1 MVTTSTD
8 QRLALPFDS
17 YLVDYFNNLDDY
29 YGVGPPVYFVTQ
41 DVDVTKRSNQQALCG
56 RFTSCNELSLV
67 NVLEAERQR
76 KDSSFIAEP
85 TAPWVDDLFNWLN
98 PAFDECCRVQKRDTS
113 KFCGP
118 DDSPRKCQ
126 PCFED
131 REPGWNI
138 TMYGFPEGPEFMHY
152 LKQWMVS
159 PTTPECPFA
168 GAAQYGSAISFT
180 PDGTG
185 VQASHF
191 RTWNAPLKSQ
201 ADFINAFN
209 AAHRIADDISRETG
223 AKVFPYS
230 LFHVYF
236 EQYAHIVSIAQEL
249 LGLGLAAVLLVTA
262 ILLGSWRTATIVTG
276 VVALTVTTCMGVMG
290 IWDIS
295 LNALSVVNLVI
306 SLGIAV
312 EFCAHLARAFMNAGT
327 GLPVDHPAGQKE
339 RDERM
344 YTALVDVGPSV
355 CLLHHRLHIS
365 LTGC

>member
-1 MVTTSTD
+1 
-8 QRLALPFDS
+8 LALPSDS

-98 PAFDECCRVQKRDTS
+98 PAFDECCRVLKRDTS

-118 DDSPRKCQ
+118 NDSPRKCQ

-131 REPGWNI
+131 REPAWNI
-138 TMYGFPEGPEFMHY
+138 TMYGFPEGPEFMQY

-262 ILLGSWRTATIVTG
+262 VLLGSWRTATIVTG

-355 CLLHHRLHIS
+355 RLLRLCLHMS
-365 LTGC
+365 LTSF